1 MLTISELEEANR
13 KTLSNFQNDL
23 ISLEQEAEQKDAEIE
38 SLTQTIER
46 LGEQM
51 YILEDDNDRLK
62 EESDRQHEDDAA
74 ECERLEAVNAA
85 QREVRVP
92 RQLAVV
98 QNLNHSSRKS
108 PLSNLSRKK

>member
-1 MLTISELEEANR
+1 MLTISELEETNR
-13 KTLSNFQNDL
+13 QTLSNFQNDL
-23 ISLEQEAEQKDAEIE
+23 VSLEQEAEQKDAEIE

-62 EESDRQHEDDAA
+62 EESDRQHEDDVA

-85 QREVRVP
+85 QKEVSVL
-92 RQLAVV
+92 QTFCTG
-98 QNLNHSSRKS
+98 N
-108 PLSNLSRKK
+108 